1 MFTATA
7 NKTRQGFTLIEL
19 LVVIAIIAI
28 LAAILFPVFA
38 KVREKARATAC
49 LSNLNQIAKATIQ
62 YNQDYDESF
71 YPHRYTVAT
80 NGNPL
85 MAQNGGP
92 APAGTI
98 TGKAANRMFWISM
111 LQPYVKS
118 YDVFK
123 CPSNPGAWV
132 GGSTTACT
140 GLGCDGNG
148 YGGENS
154 YGHNDAW
161 LSPAGKYAVDA
172 AGTPF
177 TVTLAQVSRPTST
190 ILMIDATYYGAN
202 PSLGMG
208 AGDPAP
214 NYNGVNDPTAL
225 ANDVAFFTDQDGGS
239 ATGQYES
246 YWKNIGNA
254 NWSWGGGTLSAAQ
267 AMTLGQNRHT
277 GFVNCQFVDGHVKAL
292 RFEKAITNV
301 CLWATDQNGAHNA
314 CN

>member
-62 YNQDYDESF
+62 YNQDYDEMF
-71 YPHRYTVAT
+71 YPHRYTCGT
-80 NGNPL
+80 NCNPL

-92 APAGTI
+92 APAGAI
-98 TGKAANRMFWISM
+98 TGKAANRVFWISE

-118 YDVFK
+118 YDIFK
-123 CPSNPGAWV
+123 CPSNPAAWV
-132 GGSTTACT
+132 GGTSTACT

-161 LSPAGKYAVDA
+161 LSPAGAFAVDA

-177 TVTLAQVSRPTST
+177 SVSLASVTRPTST
-190 ILMIDATYYGAN
+190 IMAIDATYYGAN
-202 PSLGMG
+202 PSVGNNGGPL
-208 AGDPAP
+208 P
-214 NYNGVNDPTAL
+214 NYNGVQDATAL
-225 ANDVAFFTDQDGGS
+225 AADQAFFASQSGS
-239 ATGQYES
+239 STGQYEQ
-246 YWKNIGNA
+246 YWKNVGNA
-254 NWSWGGGTLSAAQ
+254 NWSWSGGAVDTAQ
-267 AMTLGQNRHT
+267 AMTLGQNRHS
-277 GFVNCQFVDGHVKAL
+277 GFVNCQFVDGHVKAIK
-292 RFEKAITNV
+292 FEKAITNI